1 MAKVATSALEA
12 KEFGFF
18 RPSDVIVFNT
28 NELLHVAIG
37 QARAMADAGY
47 RPPLPQ
53 KITVAG
59 RTGLG
64 TITTQLINMRDG
76 GFISEYDYFIGRK
89 LAEVICGGD
98 IDGGSVVDEEWLLT
112 LEREVFVELLRQKK
126 TMDRIGFMLENNKP
140 LRN

>member
-1 MAKVATSALEA
+1 
-12 KEFGFF
+12 
-18 RPSDVIVFNT
+18 
-28 NELLHVAIG
+28 
-37 QARAMADAGY
+37 MADAGY

-89 LAEVICGGD
+89 LAEVVCGGD

-126 TMDRIGFMLENNKP
+126 TMDRIGYMLENNKP

>member
-1 MAKVATSALEA
+1 
-12 KEFGFF
+12 
-18 RPSDVIVFNT
+18 
-28 NELLHVAIG
+28 
-37 QARAMADAGY
+37 MADAGY